1 MERKAV
7 NSHHEINWSTSDKAN
22 CESFISGKGLPR
34 SNQIA
39 RFEYNHPP
47 GVNPTQFSVSG
58 VITFSQI

>member
-39 RFEYNHPP
+39 RFEYDHPCELP
-47 GVNPTQFSVSG
+47 VTDANQNCSYV
-58 VITFSQI
+58 